1 MNCVETSVI
10 GVGGIVNSLV
20 SDIVMIDFMCQLG
33 YATVHRYLVKHY
45 FRCFYEGIF
54 WMGLTFKSVHS

>member
-10 GVGGIVNSLV
+10 GVGGVVNSLV

-33 YATVHRYLVKHY
+33 YATVHRYLVCSPPFALILVQVLPSWSGVY
-45 FRCFYEGIF
+45 
-54 WMGLTFKSVHS
+54 